1 MLQLP
6 RHLVPPLSKWPPL
19 PPLPLPVRE
28 MPLTSGRLTSE
39 IPDEQG
45 VDPPTR
51 QMSQLHIRDIVTG
64 RPTYATQQA
73 SIPTW
78 GQIKTLCHQEQ
89 GIASLQGF
97 STSPEKVFIVML
109 ALLSCQDS
117 LTQHSEARD

>member
-1 MLQLP
+1 M
-6 RHLVPPLSKWPPL
+6 
-19 PPLPLPVRE
+19 
-28 MPLTSGRLTSE
+28 
-39 IPDEQG
+39 
-45 VDPPTR
+45 
-51 QMSQLHIRDIVTG
+51 TG

-109 ALLSCQDS
+109 ALLSCQVGVS
-117 LTQHSEARD
+117 SPTPENFGAYFPGPPTFQVVMWSSTL